1 MPGGFGLLLARE
13 QPDVEA
19 GFSRGGDEVGAVRR
33 VADGGGGDALD
44 RLHIHMLREQ
54 RVAAEREKAAF
65 SVLGRDAAVDR
76 EAATEAGRDLFVE
89 DHRGRAGGAFV
100 NDDADRV
107 GADVDDGGRS
117 EEHTSELKSLMRISY
132 AVFCL

>member
-1 MPGGFGLLLARE
+1 
-13 QPDVEA
+13 
-19 GFSRGGDEVGAVRR
+19 
-33 VADGGGGDALD
+33 
-44 RLHIHMLREQ
+44 MLREQ

-107 GADVDDGGRS
+107 GADVDDGGSADRLFGGAQEIQPLLNLHAYRRQAWGRPDVRS
-117 EEHTSELKSLMRISY
+117 EEKKTEHQSL
-132 AVFCL
+132 

>member
-1 MPGGFGLLLARE
+1 
-13 QPDVEA
+13 
-19 GFSRGGDEVGAVRR
+19 
-33 VADGGGGDALD
+33 
-44 RLHIHMLREQ
+44 MLREQ

-107 GADVDDGGRS
+107 GADVDDGGSADRLFGGAPEIQPLLTLPAYRMRAWGRS
-117 EEHTSELKSLMRISY
+117 EARGVGKECGSSCRPRWEQYNENTIIE
-132 AVFCL
+132 